1 MALSDEDN
9 KKIEVAKKKY
19 ADAQAVG
26 DSAGMA
32 AAHKEAEAVRA
43 SYGYSGGDDGSKYIR
58 TVEPDGLGQGGKGV
72 AGTPTNYGTYKD
84 DLDRLT
90 EAQRKSRVASLKQA
104 RQKALD
110 NLAAQEQNI
119 KPTYQNARNLTS
131 ASSQTG
137 ARSFGEYLANRGLAN
152 SGVAAQGEINR
163 QSALQNNL
171 GNINVAEANA
181 FRDIAN
187 QRTQVENN
195 YVADLAN
202 ANAAIDENY
211 YNNLLNYNQ
220 QQRAMV
226 EQLRQQANSQYAGD
240 YQQQINNLLAQG
252 YDPNSLEVLQLQAL
266 RGNKIANNLANA
278 TNPSTALASIQA
290 GNINYN
296 NAAALGWTVQQ
307 AQEYYNNILAQAQA
321 QAQAEAEQLAYQ
333 RQQDE
338 IANQMKWAQIANDT
352 AQTRYNINKPYYNP
366 NTSSTK
372 SNTVTPSASAQKN
385 YIANTFANKD
395 SLGEVIGYDKNGILQ
410 YVQKE
415 NQAGRL
421 SDSDTI
427 SILYDYGMKSIAD
440 QLIGG

>member
-1 MALSDEDN
+1 MAIEMSEED
-9 KKIEVAKKKY
+9 KKGIADAKKRY
-19 ADAQAVG
+19 AEGDASAHADA
-26 DSAGMA
+26 
-32 AAHKEAEAVRA
+32 EAIRA
-43 SYGYSGGDDGSKYIR
+43 KYGFSGGEDGSKYIP
-58 TVEPDGLGQGGKGV
+58 TVEPEGLGQGGKGV
-72 AGTPTNYGTYKD
+72 PGTSTNYGTYKD

-90 EAQRKSRVASLKQA
+90 EAQRKARVASLKQA
-104 RQKALD
+104 KQKALA
-110 NLAAQEQNI
+110 NLDAQEQDI

-152 SGVAAQGEINR
+152 SGAAAQGEINR

-226 EQLRQQANSQYAGD
+226 EQLRQQANTQYAGD

-278 TNPSTALASIQA
+278 TNQSTALASIQA

-321 QAQAEAEQLAYQ
+321 QAQAEAEQQA
-333 RQQDE
+333 
-338 IANQMKWAQIANDT
+338 W
-352 AQTRYNINKPYYNP
+352 TRYQEEQKLKNSTALNNAQVANYYDQINKRGVSGGNSGGMSLQNVLTALQTAKDDNTAKATVDALYN
-366 NTSSTK
+366 NYQIDDSTLE
-372 SNTVTPSASAQKN
+372 TLYALRGW
-385 YIANTFANKD
+385 
-395 SLGEVIGYDKNGILQ
+395 SL
-410 YVQKE
+410 
-415 NQAGRL
+415 
-421 SDSDTI
+421 
-427 SILYDYGMKSIAD
+427 
-440 QLIGG
+440 